1 MEPERWN
8 QIKRLCQSALDI
20 EADKREAFLRE
31 ACAGDES
38 LRNEVEALL
47 AHQTEAEGFLKD
59 PAVELAAKELARDP
73 AATLKTDL
81 AGRRVAHYQ
90 IARIIVSTT

>member
-1 MEPERWN
+1 MDPERWKA
-8 QIKRLCQSALDI
+8 IKRLCHSALEI
-20 EADKREAFLRE
+20 EREKREAYLKE

-38 LRNEVEALL
+38 LRKEVEALL